1 MNTDPLNSRAV
12 TYLYEVAVQGGVRA
26 AAEALAV
33 NPSVVSRQIAL
44 LERTL
49 RMPLL
54 TRQGRTVVVTEV
66 GQMLVDFHRDRQ
78 RGTRQLH
85 AQLAEYRGL
94 ERGRITVAVG
104 EGFVE
109 GFVTGALQRF
119 SLKHPHISIDIRS
132 GSTSAVVAMVRND
145 EVDIGLCVG
154 AGREPGCKT
163 RTFSLGPLCAVMTP
177 DHALAGTSKVQPSA
191 LAGHRLIFMASHFAV
206 QEHLQAMLDAEA
218 LTLAPAYRCDL
229 FSTAPDAG
237 GGRARHR
244 VHVRRRRAPPDRG
257 KAVGCRT
264 TRSSDRAQFP
274 QPANDEKR
282 PAPAARSRS
291 PLEATGRGDDAGV
304 SRGVARGNAG
314 CDCRSN
320 DRMRRAKCRPA
331 RATCR
336 LPVGKAPPESPGKC
350 G

>member
-12 TYLYEVAVQGGVRA
+12 TYLYEVAAQGGVRA

-78 RGTRQLH
+78 RSTRQLH

-119 SLKHPHISIDIRS
+119 SLKHPHISIDVRS

-145 EVDIGLCVG
+145 EVDMGLCVG

-177 DHALAGTSKVQPSA
+177 DHALAGASKLQPAA
-191 LAGHRLIFMASHFAV
+191 LAGHRLIFMANHFAV

-229 FSTAPDAG
+229 FSTAQTLAAAG
-237 GGRARHR
+237 LGIAFMSAAAA
-244 VHVRRRRAPPDRG
+244 RRRIED
-257 KAVGCRT
+257 KQLVAVPLDHPIARNFRSQLM
-264 TRSSDRAQFP
+264 TRSGRRLP
-274 QPANDEKR
+274 
-282 PAPAARSRS
+282 PAADH
-291 PLEATGRGDDAGV
+291 LWKQLA
-304 SRGVARGNAG
+304 VAMTQA
-314 CDCRSN
+314 
-320 DRMRRAKCRPA
+320 
-331 RATCR
+331 
-336 LPVGKAPPESPGKC
+336 
-350 G
+350 

>member
-229 FSTAPDAG
+229 FSTAQTLAAAG
-237 GGRARHR
+237 LGIAFMSAAAA
-244 VHVRRRRAPPDRG
+244 RRRIEE
-257 KAVGCRT
+257 KQLVAVPLDHPIARNFRSQLM
-264 TRSSDRAQFP
+264 TRSGRRLP
-274 QPANDEKR
+274 
-282 PAPAARSRS
+282 PAADH
-291 PLEATGRGDDAGV
+291 LWKQLA
-304 SRGVARGNAG
+304 VA
-314 CDCRSN
+314 
-320 DRMRRAKCRPA
+320 M
-331 RATCR
+331 TQ
-336 LPVGKAPPESPGKC
+336 V
-350 G
+350 